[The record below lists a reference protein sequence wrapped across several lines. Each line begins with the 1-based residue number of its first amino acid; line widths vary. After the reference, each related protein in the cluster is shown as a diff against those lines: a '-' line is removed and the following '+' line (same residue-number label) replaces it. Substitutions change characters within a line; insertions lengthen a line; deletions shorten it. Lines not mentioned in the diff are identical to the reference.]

1 MTKIL
6 YIPTGE
12 YLKYYGNNDIL
23 FTSLTKEDVE
33 IEIEELLFWEYTNT
47 SVFSSWVLMNNII
60 LPILRSELEIIED
73 D

>member
-1 MTKIL
+1 MPKIL